1 LGLGFRVWV
10 EESKVEGLGHRVES
24 VEIGYEVR
32 RWGEGLGGAGFRD
45 REQAIGGRVENHG

>member
-1 LGLGFRVWV
+1 MGLGFRVWV